1 MRKMVVGGVV
11 SNLVGDPVFTG
22 SLTRNV
28 LTDYGYESYIYVVDT
43 VLDAFSSFLEE
54 NGVGYFGGS
63 PVNISNILQSEAA
76 VFAYIDN
83 GLDDM
88 GDVSGGILLDK
99 ATSVT
104 TYLKRGMGFA
114 ESFFREGLIKRN
126 NFNSG
131 RFHNA
136 N

>member
-1 MRKMVVGGVV
+1 MIVGGVV

-22 SLTRNV
+22 VLTRNI
-28 LTDYGYESYIYVVDT
+28 LIDYGYESYIFVVNT
-43 VLDAFSSFLEE
+43 VLEVFDSFLEE

-63 PVNISNILQSEAA
+63 WVNIPNILQSEAA
-76 VFAYIDN
+76 VFAYINN
-83 GLDDM
+83 GLDEM
-88 GDVSGGILLDK
+88 RNTSGGILLEE

-104 TYLKRGMGFA
+104 TPLKRGMGFV
-114 ESFFREGLIKRN
+114 ESFFRENLIKRN

-131 RFHNA
+131 RFRNV